1 MTSRFNAASS
11 AFHEA
16 SFDEIT
22 VRFRDAAE
30 TAISPQTESPET
42 HDVVRR
48 CLGICLIAQRCDTES
63 SSFYGRDTTRPL
75 KAESLSFVLT
85 AF

>member
-1 MTSRFNAASS
+1 VTSRFNAASS

-22 VRFRDAAE
+22 VRFRDVAE